1 MSNTENTTYR
11 VPTDGFYGEL
21 YLPKEDKYPGK
32 ALICF
37 SGSDGKIDL
46 AKMLAEVFQAHGLTT
61 LALAYVMEEGLPSQ
75 FTSVPIDF
83 LEAAAK
89 RLHDMG
95 YEKVG
100 LWGISKGAELSLV
113 AGSLLPELVN
123 AVIAVDPM
131 NTVCQGF
138 AKEKGIVFVPESSW
152 SFHGKQLPYTPYG
165 MDKFPLGQ
173 ILKKSIRLG
182 EITMYDLYLPL
193 VQNPNPDAVI
203 QVEKITGPILL
214 ISSKMDTMWPSEA
227 AAKQIIKRLQD
238 NSFSYPYKHLSY
250 NHGGH
255 MFVPMDYKKATAF
268 KGDRGK
274 NKEAGLKDRLDSLE
288 KTLEFVSQW

>member
-1 MSNTENTTYR
+1 MVFTENCIS
-11 VPTDGFYGEL
+11 
-21 YLPKEDKYPGK
+21 PKRTNIRERHW
-32 ALICF
+32 ICF

-83 LEAAAK
+83 LEAAA
-89 RLHDMG
+89 
-95 YEKVG
+95 
-100 LWGISKGAELSLV
+100 
-113 AGSLLPELVN
+113 
-123 AVIAVDPM
+123 
-131 NTVCQGF
+131 
-138 AKEKGIVFVPESSW
+138 
-152 SFHGKQLPYTPYG
+152 
-165 MDKFPLGQ
+165 
-173 ILKKSIRLG
+173 
-182 EITMYDLYLPL
+182 
-193 VQNPNPDAVI
+193 
-203 QVEKITGPILL
+203 
-214 ISSKMDTMWPSEA
+214 
-227 AAKQIIKRLQD
+227 KRLQD